1 MGPRLGIPV
10 TSKKKY
16 RRPRRKK
23 QIYSSDLDADG
34 RTIVASQLSEADFQ
48 NQLRTYARLMGWL
61 YYHPHDSRRSDPGFP
76 DTVLAR
82 GDRII
87 FAELKKVGGKVSPN
101 QKLWLNTLSEH
112 PTVEV
117 YTWYPLDWDQ
127 IEEVLR

>member
-1 MGPRLGIPV
+1 MWDTPM

-23 QIYSSDLDADG
+23 TIYASDLDADG

-61 YYHPHDSRRSDPGFP
+61 YYHPYDSRRSDPGFP

-82 GDRII
+82 EDRVI
-87 FAELKKVGGKVSPN
+87 FAELKKMGGKVSPQ
-101 QKLWLNTLSEH
+101 QKLWLNTLKEH
-112 PTVEV
+112 PTLEV
-117 YTWYPLDWDQ
+117 YTWYPIDWDE
-127 IEEVLR
+127 IEEVLK